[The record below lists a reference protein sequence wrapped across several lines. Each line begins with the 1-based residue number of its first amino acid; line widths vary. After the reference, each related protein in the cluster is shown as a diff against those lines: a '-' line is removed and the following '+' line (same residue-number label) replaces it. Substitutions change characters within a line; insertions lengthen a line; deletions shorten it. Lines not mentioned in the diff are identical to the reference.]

1 MAQTGSNLLRLGVD
15 VGSTTVKTVVLDPA
29 THDVLFTR
37 YQRHNAHQADT
48 VRQLLEEAAGR
59 FPDARFRVGVCG
71 SGGRPIATVLGA
83 HYVQEVV
90 ANAAAI
96 RALYPQVRTAVELGG
111 QDAKVIFFHYDEAAG
126 KLQTSD
132 MRMNGSCA
140 GGTGAF
146 IDEIAALLSVPADE
160 FEQLAAQGK
169 TVYSISG
176 RCGVFAKT
184 DIQPLLI
191 QGAERADI
199 ALSTFHA
206 IAKQTIGGLSQ
217 GLELTAPIIFEGGP
231 LTFNPTLV
239 KVFAQRLGL
248 REEEIVRP
256 EHPETIVARGTAI
269 ALDELFPGEKDSMT
283 LPQALERLAAA
294 PAQLQ
299 ESAGTGKPYFAS
311 AEERDAFLRRHQS
324 QLRSPVDATDR
335 KVLRGYLGID
345 SGSTTSKFV
354 FMDEQEQVTDTFYAN
369 NQGEP
374 LRVVRQGLLALA
386 EKYRKL
392 GIRLEVLG
400 LGTTGYGEQMLSQA
414 FHADYHTVET
424 VAHARG
430 CRRFFPNATFLL
442 DIGGQDMK
450 AIWLKDGVVTNIM
463 LNEACSSGCGS
474 FLENFASTLG
484 MPVDQVA
491 DAAFRSQAP
500 AELGSRCT
508 VFMNSTIINEQRNG
522 KQPDDLMAGLC
533 RSIIEN
539 VFTKVVRIANVSE
552 LGDTVVVQGGTFRN
566 FAVLRAL
573 EEYLGREVTLAPY
586 PGEMG
591 ALGAALAVKQ
601 EVEAHGYANGRCSAF
616 IGFEAVEQFQYVRE
630 SGVVCPHCA
639 NHCSRTILRFPDGGC
654 YVTGNRCDRG
664 AVVTEDAA
672 AEAVKP
678 APVPDLFHLRQ
689 ELLFKKYPVSPV
701 RENQKQTVG
710 LPRVL
715 EFWDSMPFWS
725 TFFRALGYE
734 VRYSHPSSRKQYESG
749 LQYVAS
755 DTICFPAKLVHGHV
769 LDLAKQGVDR
779 IFLPYILHMPTENQ
793 REKSPYV
800 CPVIM
805 GYSMV
810 VRNFQDPEEHFSV
823 AFETPVFHWFT
834 QQDRK
839 RQICQY
845 AMEHCGATKGQA
857 EEAYRQGAAV
867 IEEFRRRLVE
877 EGKQVIAQTNKDGGF
892 AVVLAGRPYHTD
904 PLINHDLSRMF
915 TRRGI
920 PVLTVDSL
928 PGLSE
933 ADLHQSRVEITNDFH
948 ARMLSGAM
956 VTAQQP
962 ALEYV
967 QIVSFGC
974 GHDAI
979 LSDEI
984 IRLLGEGSG
993 KPPLILKV
1001 DESEAAGSLGI
1012 RVQSFIETVE
1022 LRRAAQTEKAAQPDR
1037 LPEPYPVKYR
1047 KADRKLRTVLVPN
1060 ISAPVSTLLSA
1071 LLDREGIRAQ
1081 ALPVGGPE
1089 QIRVG
1094 KKYTHNDICFPCQ
1107 MVVGELIDALQKGH
1121 YPEGSVAVGMAKLS
1135 CDCRM
1140 ANYTPILRKALD
1152 SAGFADVPILTTDP
1166 GDTKGIHPGVS
1177 MLGARSVLLAAWAF
1191 SMLDILEDL
1200 CRKIRPYETVAGETN
1215 RVFQSCIEDIAA
1227 GSKEGLRKMIAAFRR
1242 SINAFRELHWDRS
1255 VRKPRVLVTGE
1266 LLVTYHPGT
1275 NFHVEEYLERN
1286 GMETVLPRITYQFRK
1301 DFQAA
1306 ISEIRDFGAHL
1317 APYPFALD
1325 SAVEGIQRYL
1335 ERIAQA
1341 HPLYHKAARPQ
1352 ELYDTVRTIIPK
1364 TLTCG
1369 EGWLMAGEIAH
1380 YAAQGVRS
1388 FIILQPFGCLPNH
1401 VCGRGVTKRLKEWFP
1416 GVQILPLDLDPD
1428 TSYAN
1433 VENRLQM
1440 LIMNQ
1445 TAEAMPAQSGE
1456 EPAYRKPR
1464 GSYQHPALSST

>member
-1 MAQTGSNLLRLGVD
+1 MAPAVSKVLRLGVD
-15 VGSTTVKTVVLDPA
+15 VGSTTVKTVVLNPA
-29 THDVLFTR
+29 DNSVLFTR
-37 YQRHNAHQADT
+37 YQRHNAHQAAT

-59 FPDARFRVGVCG
+59 FPGVRFRIGVCG
-71 SGGRPIATVLGA
+71 SGGRPIAAALGA
-83 HYVQEVV
+83 NYVQEVV
-90 ANAAAI
+90 ANAAAV
-96 RALYPQVRTAVELGG
+96 RALYPEVRTAVELGG
-111 QDAKVIFFHYDEAAG
+111 QDAKVIFFHYDEATG

-146 IDEIAALLSVPADE
+146 IDEIAALLNVPADE
-160 FEQLAAQGK
+160 FEQLAEQGE

-191 QGAERADI
+191 QGAERSDI

-239 KVFAQRLGL
+239 RVFAERLNL
-248 REEEIVRP
+248 KEADIVRP

-269 ALDELFPGEKDSMT
+269 AIDELFPGQEDAMT
-283 LPQALERLAAA
+283 LEEAMERLDKA
-294 PAQLQ
+294 PAQT
-299 ESAGTGKPYFAS
+299 EGPSGTGRPFFAGD
-311 AEERDAFLRRHQS
+311 AEREAFLRRHRAE
-324 QLRSPVDATDR
+324 LRQPVDATDR
-335 KVLRGYLGID
+335 KVLRGYIGID

-354 FMDEQEQVTDTFYAN
+354 FMDENEQVTDTFYAN
-369 NQGEP
+369 NKGEP
-374 LRVVRQGLLALA
+374 LKVVRQGLLELA
-386 EKYRKL
+386 EKYRKR
-392 GIRLEVLG
+392 GIPIEVLG
-400 LGTTGYGEQMLSQA
+400 LGTTGYGEQMLSAA

-430 CRRFFPNATFLL
+430 CRRFFPDATFLL

-491 DAAFRSQAP
+491 EAAFRSQSP

-522 KQPDDLMAGLC
+522 KKPDDLMAGLC

-552 LGDTVVVQGGTFRN
+552 LGDRVVVQGGTFRN

-601 EVEAHGYANGRCSAF
+601 EVEAHGYASGRCSSF
-616 IGFEAVEQFQYVRE
+616 IGFDAVKDFHYTRE
-630 SGVVCPHCA
+630 SGVLCPHCA
-639 NHCSRTILRFPDGGC
+639 NHCSRTVLRFPDGGC

-664 AVVTEDAA
+664 AVVTEGP
-672 AEAVKP
+672 AVQEKKGQE
-678 APVPDLFHLRQ
+678 VPDLFRLRQ
-689 ELLFKKYPVSPV
+689 ELLFKTWPAAPV
-701 RENQKQTVG
+701 REAQSETVG

-725 TFFRALGYE
+725 TFFRALGYP
-734 VRYSHPSSRKQYESG
+734 VKFSHPSSRKQYESG

-769 LDLAKQGVDR
+769 LDLSKQGVER
-779 IFLPYILHMPTENQ
+779 IFLPYILHMPTENRQ
-793 REKSPYV
+793 EKSPYV

-810 VRNFQDPEEHFSV
+810 VRNFQSPEEHFSV
-823 AFETPVFHWFT
+823 DFETPVFHWFT
-834 QQDRK
+834 EKDRQ

-845 AMEHCGATKGQA
+845 AVDHCGATKQQA
-857 EEAYRQGAAV
+857 EEAYRQAAAA
-867 IEEFRRRLVE
+867 ISAFRRQLVE
-877 EGKQVIAQTNKDGGF
+877 AGKRVIADTEQKGTF

-928 PGLSE
+928 PGLE
-933 ADLHQSRVEITNDFH
+933 DANLRKSRVEITNDFH

-956 VTAQQP
+956 VTAERP
-962 ALEYV
+962 CLEYV

-984 IRLLGEGSG
+984 MRLLGEDSG

-1012 RVQSFIETVE
+1012 RVQSFIETVQ
-1022 LRRAAQTEKAAQPDR
+1022 LRRSAQADGAVQPGQ

-1047 KADRKLRTVLVPN
+1047 KEDRKLRTVLVPN
-1060 ISAPVSTLLSA
+1060 ISAPVSTLLTA
-1071 LLDREGIRAQ
+1071 LMDREGIRAVS
-1081 ALPVGGPE
+1081 LPVGGPE

-1107 MVVGELIDALQKGH
+1107 MVVGELIDALQKGN
-1121 YPEGSVAVGMAKLS
+1121 YPEGTVAVGMAKLS

-1140 ANYTPILRKALD
+1140 ANYTPILRKGLD
-1152 SAGFADVPILTTDP
+1152 SAGFENVPILTTDP
-1166 GDTKGIHPGVS
+1166 SDTKGIHPGVS
-1177 MLGARSVLLAAWAF
+1177 MLGAHSVLLAAWAF
-1191 SMLDILEDL
+1191 SMLDILEEL
-1200 CRKIRPYETVAGETN
+1200 CRKIRPYETEAGETN
-1215 RVFQSCIEDIAA
+1215 RVFQECVEDIAEA
-1227 GSKEGLRKMIAAFRR
+1227 SKQGLGKMIGAFRR
-1242 SINAFRELHWDRS
+1242 SIGAFRNLHWDRS
-1255 VRKPRVLVTGE
+1255 RRKPRVLVTGE

-1275 NFHVEEYLERN
+1275 NFHVEEYLEKN
-1286 GMETVLPRITYQFRK
+1286 GMEVILPRITYQFRK

-1325 SAVEGIQRYL
+1325 AAVEGIQRYL
-1335 ERIAQA
+1335 EHIAKA
-1341 HPLYHKAARPQ
+1341 HPLYHRAARPQ
-1352 ELYDTVRTIIPK
+1352 DLYGDVEHIIPK

-1380 YAAQGVRS
+1380 YARQGVRS

-1401 VCGRGVTKRLKEWFP
+1401 VCGRGVTKKLKEEFP

-1445 TAEAMPAQSGE
+1445 AAEA
-1456 EPAYRKPR
+1456 EPAADSAAPEPKKKRDRYR
-1464 GSYQHPALSST
+1464 HPALSST